1 MKSHIIIFTLLLFA
15 AIFAV
20 YIGIGIHNKEDSML
34 RCNDSELS
42 SYNKDVFI
50 NGEQVDDKLS
60 VVIYHSKIYFSV
72 DMLRNRISGY
82 FISQCG
88 NSINIRRNEI
98 DPLTLLKSES
108 YIYVEFDVLM
118 QYVHV
123 NNDVYKSSGS
133 MYIDSMLPAS
143 VNINGARYYI
153 TNEQLSS
160 SVFGDN
166 LPDVVLSDG
175 RGAWSEDDC
184 FYIEDDWGNVYR
196 YRQSQNTIS

>member
-1 MKSHIIIFTLLLFA
+1 
-15 AIFAV
+15 
-20 YIGIGIHNKEDSML
+20 ML

-50 NGEQVDDKLS
+50 NGEKVDEGLS

-72 DMLRNRISGY
+72 NMLHNRISDY
-82 FISQCG
+82 FISQLG

-98 DPLTLLKSES
+98 DLIALLKSES
-108 YIYVEFDVLM
+108 DIYVEFDVLM
-118 QYVHV
+118 QYVHI
-123 NNDVYKSSGS
+123 NNDVYKSGGS
-133 MYIDSMLPAS
+133 MYIDSMLPTS

-166 LPDVVLSDG
+166 LPDMVLSDG
-175 RGAWSEDDC
+175 RGAWREDDC
-184 FYIEDDWGNVYR
+184 FYIEDDWGNIFR
-196 YRQSQNTIS
+196 YKKSQVTIS